1 MDANPSSKVVAG
13 KPKRAE
19 DKSINGGGASLS
31 ALEVIFNIQTLL

>member
-19 DKSINGGGASLS
+19 DKSNGGGASLS